1 MGTVPERVVP
11 NGTQAHN
18 ARIGGATWDG
28 SDGSVRESTS
38 HDLAMGFGKEV
49 TITRDGDGNEI
60 NRQDGWGKKD

>member
-28 SDGSVRESTS
+28 STKASQRST
-38 HDLAMGFGKEV
+38 A
-49 TITRDGDGNEI
+49 TAARP
-60 NRQDGWGKKD
+60 